1 MLSRSAMIA
10 VIAGIAIATAIAGI
24 LIATSG
30 SITSTTSTPTGQD
43 NQTSTSGG
51 KKITIGLSENL
62 GLKEKS

>member
-10 VIAGIAIATAIAGI
+10 VIAGIAIAAAIAGI
-24 LIATSG
+24 LIATNS
-30 SITSTTSTPTGQD
+30 SATSTSTPISQD